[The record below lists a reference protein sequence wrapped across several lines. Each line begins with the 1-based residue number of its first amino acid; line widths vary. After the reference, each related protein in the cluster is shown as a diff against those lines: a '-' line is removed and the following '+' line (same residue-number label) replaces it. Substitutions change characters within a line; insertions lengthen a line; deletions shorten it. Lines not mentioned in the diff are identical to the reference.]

1 MPLLLDT
8 TSLGGA
14 MEERYKIFT
23 LFMINIR
30 RNIHRIQTREMAEFN
45 LKSHHLSC
53 LHYLHKAGALT
64 AKQLCDICQEDKA
77 NISRAL
83 DHLEKS
89 GYLVCK
95 STAKKRYNSP
105 FELTEN
111 GKEVGAQV
119 SSKIESMTKEAEK
132 GLSDEDKATLYRCLS
147 TIDRNLR
154 SICEGYD
161 APED

>member
-1 MPLLLDT
+1 
-8 TSLGGA
+8 

-23 LFMINIR
+23 LYMINIR
-30 RNIHRIQTREMAEFN
+30 RNIHRIQSREMAEFG

-53 LHYLHKAGALT
+53 LHYLYKAKSLT

-83 DHLEKS
+83 EHLEKS

-105 FELTEN
+105 FELTE
-111 GKEVGAQV
+111 KGAEIGARV
-119 SSKIESMTKEAEK
+119 CSKIESMTKDAEE
-132 GLSDEDKATLYRCLS
+132 GLSNEDKTTLYRCLE
-147 TIDRNLR
+147 TIDNNLKT
-154 SICEGYD
+154 ICAKYD
-161 APED
+161 AEND

>member
-1 MPLLLDT
+1 MGK
-8 TSLGGA
+8 S
-14 MEERYKIFT
+14 MEERFETFT
-23 LFMINIR
+23 LLLTNISR
-30 RNIHRIQTREMAEFN
+30 SIHKIKTEEMAEFN
-45 LKSHHLSC
+45 LKSSHLSC
-53 LHYLHKAGALT
+53 IYYLYKAGSLT
-64 AKQLCDICQEDKA
+64 SKQLCDICQEDKA

-105 FELTEN
+105 FELTEK
-111 GKEVGAQV
+111 GKEVGALV

-161 APED
+161 DPED